1 MDFAPASRPRAPRES
16 VVPMINVV
24 FFAADLLPDDR
35 ADHPRPDPVE
45 VTLPN
50 VSLADGPV
58 PEGAAVLWLGP
69 AGNLLAADG
78 TAPDLAALDAAVTL
92 RADADAPAAGLAL
105 ALRELGQG
113 GVRAVTLVARQG
125 GG

>member
-24 FFAADLLPDDR
+24 FLLLIFFLMT
-35 ADHPRPDPVE
+35 AQITAPDPVE

-105 ALRELGQG
+105 ALRELAQG